1 MDMRSLFRSCL
12 LLLCVMAFPL
22 TAQANQLGIAGEYNA
37 FLLGSISIFSTDI
50 EGRAAAGGD
59 GYFGNSGGPQDGFA
73 VASKVN
79 VSDPLL
85 PELVVGGNLKMEN
98 GSVGYN
104 YGDPNAPNYQKGTI
118 YYGGGT
124 ADIASDVGKGAV
136 IQGTPID
143 FLKEGSYLKSMSS
156 SWGGLSP
163 TGSTN
168 FLDPYGHQ
176 VSFSGSNKDLNVFY
190 IDYDYFSSLK
200 QSDPLKL
207 GSGWKIE
214 APENSTILFNVAG
227 EKIDFSNIG
236 FLFNQ
241 INAGDPAQEPLFP
254 DQLILWNFFEADLLE
269 MEAIGVQG
277 SVLAPWADIM
287 FTNCSVDGSLIALSL
302 SGDGEPHNKL
312 FKGEIPVPEPA
323 TLILLGSGLAGIAAL
338 RRRKTT

>member
-1 MDMRSLFRSCL
+1 MGMRNMLRRCL

-22 TAQANQLGIAGEYNA
+22 TVQANQLGIAGEYNA
-37 FLLGSISIFSTDI
+37 FLLDSISIFSTDI

-59 GYFGNSGGPQDGFA
+59 AYFGKNGKDDGFA
-73 VASKVN
+73 VASKVS
-79 VSDPLL
+79 VSNPML

-104 YGDPNAPNYQKGTI
+104 YGDPQAANYQKGTI
-118 YYGGGT
+118 YYGGSKAEI
-124 ADIASDVGKGAV
+124 ADNVGKGAV

-143 FLKEGSYLKSMSS
+143 FLKEGNYLKSMSS
-156 SWGGLSP
+156 SWGGLSA

-168 FLDPYGHQ
+168 FLDSYGRE

-190 IDYDYFSSLK
+190 IDYDFFSSLK
-200 QSDPLKL
+200 ESDPLKL

-236 FLFNQ
+236 FFFNQ

-254 DQLILWNFFEADLLE
+254 DHLILWNFFEAATLD
-269 MEAIGVQG
+269 MELIGVQG

-323 TLILLGSGLAGIAAL
+323 TLILLGSGLAGIAAF
-338 RRRKTT
+338 RRRKTS

>member
-1 MDMRSLFRSCL
+1 MKNLLRSGL
-12 LLLCVMAFPL
+12 LLLCGMAFPL
-22 TAQANQLGIAGEYNA
+22 IAQANQLGIAGEYNA

-50 EGRAAAGGD
+50 EGRVAVGGN
-59 GYFGNSGGPQDGFA
+59 GAFGNNGTNEDGFA
-73 VASKVN
+73 VASKVS
-79 VSDPLL
+79 VSNPSL

-98 GSVGYN
+98 GSVGN
-104 YGDPNAPNYQKGTI
+104 NDNQAANYQKGTI
-118 YYGGGT
+118 YYGGST
-124 ADIASDVGKGAV
+124 AVIADNVGKGAV
-136 IQGTPID
+136 IKGTPID
-143 FLKEGSYLKSMSS
+143 FVKEGSYLKSMSS

-190 IDYDYFSSLK
+190 IDYDYFSSLRK
-200 QSDPLKL
+200 SDPLNL
-207 GSGWKIE
+207 GSGWEIK

-227 EKIDFSNIG
+227 QGIDFSNIG
-236 FLFNQ
+236 FKFNW
-241 INAGDPAQEPLFP
+241 INASDPAQEPLFP

-269 MEAIGVQG
+269 LEAIGVQG

-287 FTNCSVDGSLIALSL
+287 FTNCSVDGSLIGLSL

-338 RRRKTT
+338 RRRKTS

>member
-1 MDMRSLFRSCL
+1 
-12 LLLCVMAFPL
+12 MAFPL

-37 FLLGSISIFSTDI
+37 FLLDSISIFSTDI
-50 EGRAAAGGD
+50 EGRAAAGGEA
-59 GYFGNSGGPQDGFA
+59 YFGKNGKDDGFA
-73 VASKVN
+73 VASKVS
-79 VSDPLL
+79 VSNPML

-104 YGDPNAPNYQKGTI
+104 YGDPQAANYQKGTI
-118 YYGGGT
+118 YYGGSKAEI
-124 ADIASDVGKGAV
+124 ADNVGKGAV

-143 FLKEGSYLKSMSS
+143 FLKEGNYLKSMSS
-156 SWGGLSP
+156 SWGGLSA

-168 FLDPYGHQ
+168 FLDSYGRE

-190 IDYDYFSSLK
+190 IDYDFFSSLK
-200 QSDPLKL
+200 ESDPLKL

-236 FLFNQ
+236 FFFNQ

-254 DQLILWNFFEADLLE
+254 DQLILWNFFEAATLD
-269 MEAIGVQG
+269 MELIGVQG

-323 TLILLGSGLAGIAAL
+323 TLFLLGSGLAGIAAL
-338 RRRKTT
+338 RRRKTS

>member
-1 MDMRSLFRSCL
+1 MGMRNMLRRCL
-12 LLLCVMAFPL
+12 LLLCVMSFPL
-22 TAQANQLGIAGEYNA
+22 TAQASQLGIAGEYNA
-37 FLLGSISIFSTDI
+37 FLLDSISIFSTDI
-50 EGRAAAGGD
+50 EGRAAAGGEA
-59 GYFGNSGGPQDGFA
+59 YFGKNGKDDGFA
-73 VASKVN
+73 VASKVS
-79 VSDPLL
+79 VSNPML

-104 YGDPNAPNYQKGTI
+104 YGDPQAANYQKGTI
-118 YYGGGT
+118 YYGGSKAEI
-124 ADIASDVGKGAV
+124 ADNVGKGAV

-143 FLKEGSYLKSMSS
+143 FLKEGNYLKSMSS
-156 SWGGLSP
+156 SWGGLSA

-168 FLDPYGHQ
+168 FLDSYGRE

-190 IDYDYFSSLK
+190 IDYDFFSSLK
-200 QSDPLKL
+200 ESDPLKL

-236 FLFNQ
+236 FFFNQ

-254 DQLILWNFFEADLLE
+254 DQLILWNFFEAATLD
-269 MEAIGVQG
+269 MELIGVQG

-323 TLILLGSGLAGIAAL
+323 TLILLGSGLAGIAAF
-338 RRRKTT
+338 RRRKTS